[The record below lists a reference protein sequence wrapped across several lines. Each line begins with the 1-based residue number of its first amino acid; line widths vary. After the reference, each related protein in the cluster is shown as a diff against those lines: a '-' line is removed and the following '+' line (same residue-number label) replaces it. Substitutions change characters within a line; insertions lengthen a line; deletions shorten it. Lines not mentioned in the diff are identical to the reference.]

1 MEDKREQ
8 LECDESTCGT
18 QDKCAGCSK
27 NPKADPQSL
36 QVPTNPMNNIRKVIA
51 VVSGKG
57 GVGKSMV
64 TSLMA
69 TGMKNRGYNVA
80 ILDADITGPSI
91 PMMFGVHDKAE
102 GTEMG
107 ILPSRSA
114 DGMDLMSIN
123 LLLEEEDQPVIWR
136 GPVLSGVVKQFW
148 TDVLWG
154 NLDVLFI
161 DMPPGTGDVP
171 LTVFQSI
178 PVDGIVVVTSPQ
190 ELVGMI
196 VKKATNMARMMNI
209 PILGL
214 VENMSYLPCP
224 DCGKKISIFGES
236 HAQEA
241 ADAAGV
247 PLLAQL
253 PIDPS
258 KAALADAGKIGESQV
273 EDILS
278 GVLDAVNE
286 MLKPVK

>member
-1 MEDKREQ
+1 MDKREE
-8 LECDESTCGT
+8 LECEEGTCGT
-18 QDKCAGCSK
+18 LDKCAGCSK
-27 NPKADPQSL
+27 NPQGGAESL
-36 QVPTNPMNNIRKVIA
+36 QVPTNAMNHIRKVIA

-64 TSLMA
+64 TGLMA
-69 TGMKNRGYNVA
+69 AGMKKRGHKVA

-91 PMMFGVHDKAE
+91 PMMFGVHEKAE

-107 ILPSRSA
+107 ILPQRSA

-148 TDVLWG
+148 TDVIWG
-154 NLDVLFI
+154 DLDVLFI
-161 DMPPGTGDVP
+161 DMPPGTGAVP

-178 PVDGIVVVTSPQ
+178 PVDGIIVVTSPQ

-214 VENMSYLPCP
+214 VENMSYLTCP
-224 DCGKKISIFGES
+224 DCGKKIPIFGTS
-236 HAQEA
+236 HTEEA
-241 ADAAGV
+241 ARQAGL
-247 PLLAQL
+247 PLLSQL
-253 PIDPS
+253 PIDPG
-258 KAALADAGKIGESQV
+258 KARLADTGCIGQAEV
-273 EDILS
+273 EDTL
-278 GVLDAVNE
+278 GVALDAAEALLNA
-286 MLKPVK
+286 